1 MVAAHRLPIV
11 EAPLAVEKGLERMW
25 DSEVG
30 AHGLSSCGSQVL
42 EHSLS
47 SCGAQ
52 A

>member
-1 MVAAHRLPIV
+1 MVAVHGLPIV
-11 EAPLAVEKGLERMW
+11 EAPLVVENGLERMW

-42 EHSLS
+42 EHSLY
-47 SCGAQ
+47 SCSAQ